1 MADETTR
8 SPTSAPAYVLHRK
21 INDAADS
28 LPVTDRLRGINM
40 RSYSHAHV
48 QVVPSGGAN
57 PPARVMFWS
66 EEAGKFINAH
76 TALTW
81 AAGGINTPYEFTV
94 ECRGREMIVVCES
107 GIAATQQVKVFVAG
121 YYVERV

>member
-1 MADETTR
+1 MPDETTR
-8 SPTSAPAYVLHRK
+8 SPTSAPDYVLHRHLQ
-21 INDAADS
+21 DAADS

-48 QVVPSGGAN
+48 QVVPSSGAN
-57 PPARVMFWS
+57 PSARVLFWCA
-66 EEAGKFINAH
+66 EAGQFINAH

-81 AAGGINTPYEFTV
+81 AAGGVNTPYEFTV
-94 ECRGREMIVVCES
+94 ECRGREMLVVCED
-107 GIAATQQVKVFVAG
+107 GVAASQEVKVFVAG